1 MGSGLSMTSVNKIKQ
16 LAEAHEYDLAE
27 PILDSQDLEK
37 SFNPQFLRVCGE
49 VYENVGRLQE
59 ARQMYVKAHSMAP
72 EANRIIFSLINFY
85 LKMGYYKLAD
95 RYFEEYVFYS
105 SGDEQDLLNI
115 RYVMKKGKGA
125 LPEELYD
132 ILYPYYADNMD
143 PDWSFELILLSKIL
157 GKDGLEVLVTD
168 YKATYKNG
176 RYVSLVDDVINN
188 IELAV
193 KMFYI
198 YSEGEREDSNPEE
211 EELRGFEEKQLKE
224 DYFKMNPE
232 EAEEKAVIT
241 ALVTDEPKD
250 KLSTDNIEKG
260 IKDFIK
266 RKFKKKSDESADT
279 DDSNNENADSA
290 ENTEGDGSVEPA
302 PNSGEGTG
310 DEVLSSES
318 QSDIAEAVYEENVV
332 VGEPNSESV
341 EEVELEADFS
351 SEADVSFEQE
361 FVTYEFDDGFAPESD
376 TIAGLSEN
384 DYDFEET
391 SSGTNVFKDFA
402 KFQQSV
408 ASEKTEDVT
417 EEETFE
423 PELSYEIHT
432 SFESDTV
439 SEESDELEESFDS
452 GYSTS
457 YESDYEAEAEPTFEE
472 EPEPEPEET
481 FEPEPEPDFDTDT
494 DTSYTVATETD
505 TSYSY
510 EPDTDTSYTVATETD
525 TSYSYEPETDTGY
538 TATTETDTSYSYE
551 TDTDTSYTA
560 TTETDTSYSYEPDT
574 DTSYTATTESDAS
587 YSYEPDTDTSY
598 TSTTESDTSYSYD
611 AEERLSD
618 EFVPNVDTGFDTGL
632 DDDVESDSFVPNVE
646 EYSSDSDDSYS
657 FDTNVVYEEGA
668 DGEESI
674 YESEVDT
681 SYETKTDSVDSYYT
695 NVDSGY
701 SYDVDTESDNKL
713 DIESDPDPSY
723 DVETESS
730 YSYESESTYSSNSTY
745 SVEETVESTET
756 SYESSYE
763 SESQRSYDSYTN
775 SEPTAESYVESTV
788 EREPEQS
795 SSMVPAIIHE
805 PSYMKDDLPTMDF
818 RRFSSDYFPG
828 MSNEEIEV
836 HNRFDDVMKTESEK
850 LDEGL
855 KEEEE
860 KLREA
865 EALLASLGIKL

>member
-211 EELRGFEEKQLKE
+211 EELREFEEKQLKE

-266 RKFKKKSDESADT
+266 RKFKKKSDESADA

-318 QSDIAEAVYEENVV
+318 QSDIAEAVSEENVV

-423 PELSYEIHT
+423 PELSYESHT

-510 EPDTDTSYTVATETD
+510 EPE
-525 TSYSYEPETDTGY
+525 
-538 TATTETDTSYSYE
+538 
-551 TDTDTSYTA
+551 TDTSYTA
-560 TTETDTSYSYEPDT
+560 TTETDASYSYEPET
-574 DTSYTATTESDAS
+574 DTSYTATTESDTS

-611 AEERLSD
+611 AEEKLSD

-657 FDTNVVYEEGA
+657 FDTNVVYEEGT

-713 DIESDPDPSY
+713 DIESVPDPSY

-730 YSYESESTYSSNSTY
+730 YSYESESTYSSNATY

>member
-211 EELRGFEEKQLKE
+211 EELREFEEKQLKE

-266 RKFKKKSDESADT
+266 RKFKKKSDESADA
-279 DDSNNENADSA
+279 DDSNDENADSA

-318 QSDIAEAVYEENVV
+318 QSDIAEAVSEENVV

-351 SEADVSFEQE
+351 SEADVSYEQE

-423 PELSYEIHT
+423 PELSYESHT

-505 TSYSY
+505 TSY
-510 EPDTDTSYTVATETD
+510 
-525 TSYSYEPETDTGY
+525 
-538 TATTETDTSYSYE
+538 TATTETDT
-551 TDTDTSYTA
+551 A
-560 TTETDTSYSYEPDT
+560 YSYEPET
-574 DTSYTATTESDAS
+574 DTSYTATTESDTS
-587 YSYEPDTDTSY
+587 YSYETDTDTSY

-611 AEERLSD
+611 AEEKLSD

-745 SVEETVESTET
+745 SVESTET

>member
-211 EELRGFEEKQLKE
+211 EELREFEEKQLKE

-266 RKFKKKSDESADT
+266 RKFKKKSDESADA

-318 QSDIAEAVYEENVV
+318 QSDIAEAVSEENVV

-351 SEADVSFEQE
+351 SEADVSYEQE

-423 PELSYEIHT
+423 PELSYESHT

-505 TSYSY
+505 TSY
-510 EPDTDTSYTVATETD
+510 
-525 TSYSYEPETDTGY
+525 
-538 TATTETDTSYSYE
+538 TATTETDTAYSYE
-551 TDTDTSYTA
+551 PDTDTSYTA
-560 TTETDTSYSYEPDT
+560 TTETDTSYSYEPET
-574 DTSYTATTESDAS
+574 DTSYTATTESDTS

-611 AEERLSD
+611 AEEKLSD

-745 SVEETVESTET
+745 SVESTET